1 MVAVMGER
9 VLENSEIISWE
20 SSNSY
25 FVLLFFMTTK
35 YELDEDSQKRFLVP
49 PPWVP
54 HFWIFLWVLQDL
66 TFKVTKKDQK

>member
-1 MVAVMGER
+1 MPPRSCATATIPAYEPPG
-9 VLENSEIISWE
+9 LE
-20 SSNSY
+20 
-25 FVLLFFMTTK
+25 
-35 YELDEDSQKRFLVP
+35 P

>member
-1 MVAVMGER
+1 MYIR
-9 VLENSEIISWE
+9 FKCIK
-20 SSNSY
+20 
-25 FVLLFFMTTK
+25 F
-35 YELDEDSQKRFLVP
+35 YEKRFLVP

>member
-1 MVAVMGER
+1 MMEKIPKVGHEF
-9 VLENSEIISWE
+9 S
-20 SSNSY
+20 
-25 FVLLFFMTTK
+25 LFFGRAR
-35 YELDEDSQKRFLVP
+35 EDPQKRFLVP